1 MWPKLVALV
10 VLAAVW
16 QVVVWSGWRPES
28 VLPAPATVLARLSRE
43 VTSGGL
49 LESVLITMR
58 RAAIGFSAA
67 TVIGLT
73 LGIVVARVSVL
84 RVAVGGLIAGLET
97 MPSIVW
103 FPLAILAFGVSE
115 TAIASVVI
123 LGAAPAI
130 AHGVL
135 SGVDQTSPLLVKAG
149 RTLGARG
156 MTLYRLIILPAALP
170 SIVSSLKLGWAFA
183 WRGLMAGELIVAA
196 SGATSVGSRL
206 QLARQ
211 SQDAELLVALM
222 IAICLIGIVVD
233 VVLFGTAERAIRRR
247 YGLVT
252 PTG

>member
-1 MWPKLVALV
+1 M
-10 VLAAVW
+10 
-16 QVVVWSGWRPES
+16 
-28 VLPAPATVLARLSRE
+28 LARLVRE
-43 VTSGGL
+43 VTTGGL
-49 LESVLITMR
+49 AGSVLITLR
-58 RAAIGFSAA
+58 RALIGFTAA
-67 TVIGLT
+67 TVIGLSV
-73 LGIVVARVSVL
+73 GIVVARVRLL

-115 TAIASVVI
+115 TAISCVVI

-130 AHGVL
+130 AQGVL
-135 SGVDQTSPLLVKAG
+135 FGVDQTPPLLVKAG

-156 MTLYRLIILPAALP
+156 MALYRLVILPAALP
-170 SIVSSLKLGWAFA
+170 SIVASLKLGWAFA

-196 SGATSVGSRL
+196 AGASSVGSRL

-222 IAICLIGIVVD
+222 VAICLIGVAVD
-233 VVLFGTAERAIRRR
+233 AVFFGTADRAIRRR

-252 PTG
+252 PAG